1 MTPRLARITLSGFVL
16 LAAGVATNALFFQPR
31 PGLASIGASIGAS
44 RMGPD
49 RAAARVGPERAREP
63 APAGPTAKPRMPV
76 ASGAE
81 QRRLVA
87 FEINA
92 ARVER
97 LGEGPSSDAGAETI
111 RAVQRE
117 LKARDYGPIGVDG
130 VPGLATRAA
139 IMAFEAD
146 NGLALT
152 GEASETVLKR
162 ILLGVSAA
170 GPDDAAATTPPS
182 PRASEVIRA
191 VQNWLVQLG
200 YQPGPADGRLS
211 SDTVS
216 AIRFFEMDKGLVPK
230 GRISAD
236 LVTRLAD
243 AVPLKAAGR

>member
-1 MTPRLARITLSGFVL
+1 
-16 LAAGVATNALFFQPR
+16 
-31 PGLASIGASIGAS
+31 
-44 RMGPD
+44 
-49 RAAARVGPERAREP
+49 VGERAREP
-63 APAGPTAKPRMPV
+63 APSGQSSKPRVPV
-76 ASGAE
+76 AGGPA

-87 FEINA
+87 FELNA
-92 ARVER
+92 ARVEG
-97 LGEGPSSDAGAETI
+97 LGIGPSGDGNVETI

-117 LKARDYGPIGVDG
+117 LKARGYGPVTLDG

-146 NGLALT
+146 NALPLT

-170 GPDDAAATTPPS
+170 GPEDAAAMTPPS
-182 PRASEVIRA
+182 PRACEVIRA
-191 VQNWLVQLG
+191 VQNWLTQLG
-200 YQPGPADGRLS
+200 YQPGPADGGMS

-230 GRISAD
+230 GRISAE

-243 AVPLKAAGR
+243 AAPLKSAGR

>member
-1 MTPRLARITLSGFVL
+1 MTPQLARITLGGFCL

-31 PGLASIGASIGAS
+31 PSLADRTGLDRTLARA
-44 RMGPD
+44 GPD
-49 RAAARVGPERAREP
+49 RMREP
-63 APAGPTAKPRMPV
+63 APSGPSAKPGRPV
-76 ASGAE
+76 ANGPVAKGAE

-97 LGEGPSSDAGAETI
+97 LGDGPPGDGGGETI

-117 LKARDYGPIGVDG
+117 LKARGYGPVGVDG

-146 NGLALT
+146 NGLPLT

-170 GPDDAAATTPPS
+170 GPDDAAAATTPPS
-182 PRASEVIRA
+182 PRAGEVIRA
-191 VQNWLVQLG
+191 VQNWLAQLG
-200 YQPGPADGRLS
+200 YQPGAADGRMS

-230 GRISAD
+230 GRISAE
-236 LVTRLAD
+236 LVTKLAD
-243 AVPLKAAGR
+243 AVPLKSAGR